1 MNSSVWRASRAIP
14 AAGPPPMRNASG
26 RLPTSSVHWFTFEER
41 RVPKAAS
48 SWPRRASTAA
58 TRSSGDSEARGAS
71 HWTSRNSSMPRTLP
85 PWTSAPANGSAA
97 TRMTNPATA
106 KSATTVA
113 RRARR
118 GRSPTCFATPTRT
131 GSARSPCA
139 ARHKYARNS
148 GSRTAASY
156 QASRRVKGITRQYT
170 LAAARKAS
178 SIRLPSCRRTPR
190 GGSPRLRSP
199 QANSSATNGQP
210 RPSSSRLLPV
220 MFAAAYWAFWGMCPA
235 LQAKYRSTAYSGRTA
250 ITARIAVAR
259 FPEMS
264 WRAASA
270 AQTSRNAEATTAAP
284 KTAMATGA
292 ARCAPESRKTTAG
305 AAIDRA
311 SAIFHQF
318 DIPSSAC
325 WPDAAVAANDAPARM
340 VPGSEGLVRPALQG
354 GGPGRSRYVDL
365 PDAAR
370 AA

>member
-1 MNSSVWRASRAIP
+1 
-14 AAGPPPMRNASG
+14 
-26 RLPTSSVHWFTFEER
+26 
-41 RVPKAAS
+41 
-48 SWPRRASTAA
+48 
-58 TRSSGDSEARGAS
+58 
-71 HWTSRNSSMPRTLP
+71 
-85 PWTSAPANGSAA
+85 
-97 TRMTNPATA
+97 
-106 KSATTVA
+106 
-113 RRARR
+113 
-118 GRSPTCFATPTRT
+118 
-131 GSARSPCA
+131 
-139 ARHKYARNS
+139 
-148 GSRTAASY
+148 
-156 QASRRVKGITRQYT
+156 
-170 LAAARKAS
+170 
-178 SIRLPSCRRTPR
+178 
-190 GGSPRLRSP
+190 
-199 QANSSATNGQP
+199 
-210 RPSSSRLLPV
+210 

-305 AAIDRA
+305 AAID
-311 SAIFHQF
+311 
-318 DIPSSAC
+318 
-325 WPDAAVAANDAPARM
+325 APARM